1 MRILIKIISFLCFI
15 VPFVSSYSQLRDTSL
30 YTLYSQPFFYNVL
43 RGADGAV
50 FTGTSEGIF
59 RMDGPRFVKVDGR
72 VGYITLDRQGGLAI
86 DSNGIKY
93 HNQKSF
99 IDLLPFPSEVRDEF
113 HAGKDEF
120 FYITAGGRMHVYIIR
135 PFGYQYR
142 NHSVRT
148 ISRNFVGTYSGIYY
162 RGKKL
167 GGSFPRFT
175 DGYIR
180 EINGKVFI
188 CYSTLLVAPLNVG
201 DSLNTTVQDIKL
213 SGFNFDYISD
223 IAYSKRYNRYFVAT
237 KSELGSMDLE
247 LTSAK
252 TLYSIPDK
260 KEEVV
265 LLGEDRSEII
275 FASGRKLM
283 KFLPSTQEISSYVSL
298 PEQIMDGQLDN
309 RNFFL
314 LCPNGLYVYRSDGKL
329 EKLIDLNKA
338 HTLLR
343 VNSAE
348 LAISTDAGL
357 FLYNTQSRKISPLI
371 ANVEFNRRG
380 LYMEDD
386 RLYAGSING
395 LYILNGKDLE
405 ALAEIASRRLGQTG
419 LPKYVIPL
427 FVALGLVALVLAI
440 LLYRSRRRLQQM
452 DEEKMAA
459 DAPEVTREEVERFIR
474 ENLALAS
481 LKSISEKFGTN
492 NANIYTLLAPE
503 KPGAFINRLRM
514 EQVQKMRA
522 DRRSAREIAEQ
533 TGFSES
539 YVRKVWNQ
547 G

>member
-1 MRILIKIISFLCFI
+1 MRILIKIISVACIILQI
-15 VPFVSSYSQLRDTSL
+15 SPILGQLRDTSL
-30 YTLYSQPFFYNVL
+30 FTLYSQPFFYNVL
-43 RGADGAV
+43 KGQDGAI

-59 RMDGPRFVKVDGR
+59 RMDGPRFVKVDGQT
-72 VGYITLDRQGGLAI
+72 GYITLDRQGGLMI
-86 DSNGIKY
+86 YSNGIKY

-99 IDLLPFPSEVRDEF
+99 ISLLPFPSEVRDEF
-113 HAGKDEF
+113 HAGTEEY

-162 RGKKL
+162 KGKKL
-167 GGSFPRFT
+167 SVNFPRFT

-180 EINGKVFI
+180 ELNGKAFI
-188 CYSTLLVAPLNVG
+188 CYSTLLAAPLNVG
-201 DSLNTTVQDIKL
+201 DSMPTIVRDIKIP
-213 SGFNFDYISD
+213 GFNFDYISD
-223 IAYSKRYNRYFVAT
+223 IHYSNKYSRYFAAT
-237 KSELGSMDLE
+237 KSELGSMNKE
-247 LTSAK
+247 MTSAN
-252 TLYSIPDK
+252 TIYTIQDK
-260 KEEVV
+260 NAEVV
-265 LLGEDRSEII
+265 LLGEDRAEII
-275 FASGRKLM
+275 FAAGRQLM
-283 KFLPSTQEISSYVSL
+283 RFFPTDQRVSASVML
-298 PEQIMDGQLDN
+298 PEQIMDGQLDD

-314 LCPNGLYVYRSDGKL
+314 LCRSGLYVFRSDAKL
-329 EKLIDLNKA
+329 EKLVDLQKA

-343 VNSAE
+343 VNSSE
-348 LAISTDAGL
+348 LAIATDAGL
-357 FLYNTQSRKISPLI
+357 FMYNTQSQKLSPLI
-371 ANVEFNRRG
+371 GNVEFNRRG
-380 LYMEDD
+380 LYLEDD

-395 LYILNGKDLE
+395 LYILDGKRLE
-405 ALAEIASRRLGQTG
+405 ALSDLTSRRVGSTA
-419 LPKYVIPL
+419 LPKFVMPL
-427 FVALGLVALVLAI
+427 VVALFLVVLILAI

-452 DEEKMAA
+452 DVERVVA

-539 YVRKVWNQ
+539 YVRKVWNN